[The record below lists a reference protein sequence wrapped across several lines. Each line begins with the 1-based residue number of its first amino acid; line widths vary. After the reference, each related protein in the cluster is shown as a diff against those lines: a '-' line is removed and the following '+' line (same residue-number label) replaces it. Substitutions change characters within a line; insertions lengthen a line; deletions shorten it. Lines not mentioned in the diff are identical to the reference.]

1 MLVAGL
7 FSDAP
12 PLSTT
17 ERGTIIP
24 WVSRA
29 FGSGLAV
36 AITLAITVGGATTGC
51 GGAPPQP
58 KRGVVESDLGSWH
71 FRRFQPV
78 LDVEVWVENNK
89 AEAYTASYVSISP
102 RGRVTSRTR
111 TS

>member
-1 MLVAGL
+1 M
-7 FSDAP
+7 P
-12 PLSTT
+12 PAVND
-17 ERGTIIP
+17 GTRYDNPVGIARV
-24 WVSRA
+24 WL
-29 FGSGLAV
+29 GLAV